1 MERLHMLERHQQYHA
16 DPNEAKA
23 LGIFHVDVQHV
34 QVVFELSIAYESWNG
49 MLTDYFGLPS

>member
-23 LGIFHVDVQHV
+23 LDIFHVDVQHV
-34 QVVFELSIAYESWNG
+34 QVVFKLSIAYESWN
-49 MLTDYFGLPS
+49 